1 MKLRN
6 NNRKVAYF
14 YTLIIIILL
23 SIPTYFVIKLTI
35 EKEIILN
42 ELALEKYS
50 NKLEKSILDRNI
62 ELLRSVKINRAFYD
76 KNNNLIMGS
85 IKKNI
90 KEFDFI
96 SFLDYPYIYYKKKI
110 KLNSYGISYIITEK
124 ELNYSNIILIGTIFF
139 LILIINIYI
148 LTINIIKNT
157 EEPYKIIQKY
167 TNVFFN
173 DTMHE
178 LKTPL
183 GVININLD
191 LLPQNEENSKYTK
204 RMKTALK
211 QMQITYEDIEYYIKY
226 KKVQYIKSKINLSS
240 YLQERIEFFEDIA
253 NAKHIK
259 INSNITEDNFVEM
272 NILEIQRVLDNTIS
286 NAIKYSNA
294 KSEIEISLIKND
306 EFTYLSIKD
315 YGQGIKDTKNILE
328 RFNREDK
335 TQGGFGIGLNIVKN
349 ICNKNGIILEI
360 ESKIDEGSTFKY
372 KFELYKIK
380 FFDKV
385 ENVV

>member
-50 NKLEKSILDRNI
+50 NKLEKSILDKNI

-240 YLQERIEFFEDIA
+240 YLQERIDFFEDIS

-259 INSNITEDNFVEM
+259 INSSITEDIFVEM

-306 EFTYLSIKD
+306 EFTYLFIKD